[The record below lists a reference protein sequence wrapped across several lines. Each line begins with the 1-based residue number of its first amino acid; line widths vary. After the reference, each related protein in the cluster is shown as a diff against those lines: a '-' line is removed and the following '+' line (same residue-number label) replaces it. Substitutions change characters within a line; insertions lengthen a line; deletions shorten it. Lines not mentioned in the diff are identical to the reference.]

1 MGLLILSGL
10 GACARDL
17 KDDLELSSTP
27 SEFDQKIVATE
38 LSTLQP
44 PTPLAPE
51 KIKTSS
57 KSAAPKSAIKSAAA
71 PKKEATPRELVV
83 AKPVLT
89 RIWPIAVGEKSAYNL
104 RWGVIEGGVVK
115 IEVRPPQNLDG
126 TPALHYLGTV
136 KSSKMMDLFYKID
149 NSINTWVRISDLAP
163 LRQEIKQNESARWGR
178 RVMMIDP
185 DKSEVKFYENLTK
198 AKGGTK
204 EDKRIDK
211 MLLGAQD
218 IFGALYFYRF
228 VQNVAGDYKFPIHD
242 KGKNWFAE
250 LKLEDRE
257 TLRVPAGV
265 FQARRYKVA
274 PRLEG
279 QLEPKGDVV
288 VWVSDDDRAL
298 LLKFSAKIKVGSITG
313 ELIEHSAGQPIS
325 LAVPVPLTPVE
336 QSAAPVAAQE

>member
-1 MGLLILSGL
+1 MGLLILTGL

-17 KDDLELSSTP
+17 KDDLDLSSTP
-27 SEFDQKIVATE
+27 TEFDQKIVATE
-38 LSTLQP
+38 IATLQP
-44 PTPLAPE
+44 PTPLVPE
-51 KIKTSS
+51 KTKSS
-57 KSAAPKSAIKSAAA
+57 QKSTPPKVAAKSASTSKKGTAPAE
-71 PKKEATPRELVV
+71 PV
-83 AKPVLT
+83 AQKPMLT
-89 RIWPIAVGEKSAYNL
+89 RIWPITVGEKSAYNL

-126 TPALHYLGTV
+126 TPALHYFGTV

-149 NSINTWVRISDLAP
+149 NSIDTWVRISDLAP

-178 RVMMIDP
+178 RVMMINP

-211 MLLGAQD
+211 MLVGAQD

-228 VQNVAGDYKFPIHD
+228 VQNVNGDYKFPIHD

-250 LKLEDRE
+250 LKFEDRE
-257 TLRVPAGV
+257 TLRIPAGV

-279 QLEPKGDVV
+279 QLQPKGDVV

-313 ELIEHSAGQPIS
+313 ELIEHSAGQTIT
-325 LAVPVPLTPVE
+325 LALPVPLTPVE
-336 QSAAPVAAQE
+336 LSAAAVAAQE

>member
-1 MGLLILSGL
+1 VILAGL

-17 KDDLELSSTP
+17 KDDLDLSSTP
-27 SEFDQKIVATE
+27 TEFDQKIVETE
-38 LSTLQP
+38 IETLQP
-44 PTPLAPE
+44 PTPLVLE
-51 KIKTSS
+51 KTKRAAKAGTSKGAA
-57 KSAAPKSAIKSAAA
+57 KSAVA
-71 PKKEATPRELVV
+71 PKKASSPVEAVA
-83 AKPVLT
+83 AKPMLT
-89 RIWPIAVGEKSAYNL
+89 RIWPISVGEKSAYNL

-115 IEVRPPQNLDG
+115 IEVLPPQNLDG
-126 TPALHYLGTV
+126 TPALHYFGTV

-149 NSINTWVRISDLAP
+149 NRIDTWVRISDLAP

-185 DKSEVKFYENLTK
+185 DKSEVKFYEHLTK
-198 AKGGTK
+198 AKGGVQ

-211 MLLGAQD
+211 MVLGAQD

-228 VQNVAGDYKFPIHD
+228 VQNVGENYKFPIHD

-250 LKLEDRE
+250 LKFEDRE
-257 TLRVPAGV
+257 TLRIPAGV
-265 FQARRYKVA
+265 FEARRYKVA

-279 QLEPKGDVV
+279 QLQPKGDVV

-313 ELIEHSAGQPIS
+313 ELIEHSAGKAIS
-325 LAVPVPLTPVE
+325 LALPVPLTPVE
-336 QSAAPVAAQE
+336 EVAAAVAAQE